1 MIVFDIVCS
10 NSHTF
15 EAWFPDSKAFDRQRR
30 KKAVACPICGD
41 TDVEKALMAPNITTS
56 KKRVETDKRA
66 TELAAQAMSMLAEA
80 RKQIEDNCEY
90 VGDQFAEEARKIH
103 YGETE
108 KRDIY
113 GEATKPEAEELKDEG
128 VEFAEIPW
136 VPRADN

>member
-41 TDVEKALMAPNITTS
+41 TDVEKALMAPNIAPS
-56 KKRVETDKRA
+56 KKGAAKAPTTA
-66 TELAAQAMSMLAEA
+66 ELAKAMRALSEV
-80 RKQIEDNCEY
+80 RRQVEENCDY
-90 VGDQFAEEARKIH
+90 VGADFAEEARKIH
-103 YGETE
+103 YGEVD

-113 GEATKPEAEELKDEG
+113 GEATGEEAKELHEEG
-128 VEFAEIPW
+128 VDFGVIPW
-136 VPRADN
+136 APRMDN